1 MATDHPPNSNSE
13 AIEPTQIFSN
23 DLLVLGQSAYFLGDC
38 THPNADGFRVLFK
51 ELLRRRA
58 FQI

>member
-1 MATDHPPNSNSE
+1 MASTIDEIRGEYTDL
-13 AIEPTQIFSN
+13 IERLH
-23 DLLVLGQSAYFLGDC
+23 DEGRRRG
-38 THPNADGFRVLFK
+38 PNADGLRVLFK